1 MLGSEGVMVGGRGGL
16 SREMSA
22 VLMEGTARSLF
33 VWKTWGV
40 TELDRDAGIDR
51 VRRVLLLMFLV

>member
-1 MLGSEGVMVGGRGGL
+1 MVGGRGGL